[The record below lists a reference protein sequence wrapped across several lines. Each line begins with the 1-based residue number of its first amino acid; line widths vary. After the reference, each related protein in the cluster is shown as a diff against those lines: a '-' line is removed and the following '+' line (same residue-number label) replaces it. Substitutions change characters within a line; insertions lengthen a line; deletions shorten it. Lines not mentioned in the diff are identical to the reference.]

1 MSDHEKAVFEQDI
14 SYDEITGRIRDNCT
28 SRGFPMGGIGTGG
41 FSVFTDGGMGMFRTN
56 HNWFKNI
63 GRTRFPRGS
72 FFAIRCNDGNRAV
85 ARILRGEYR
94 SGREF
99 GNIKNIAHTSFKGLV
114 PFFTLGFEDEDLP
127 LRVWLNGF
135 TSLVPHNV
143 KDSSLPAA
151 FFQVEVHNPTEKDMD
166 VSLLASFENILG
178 IGGSGGSA
186 VVFPLDGPVTY
197 NSTRKNYAEKLSTGT
212 VEGLVFKTGQEYG
225 EKDPRRRVT
234 GEYLLYTDSQSLS
247 GVETCCCTRWNS
259 DKNKPGM
266 LDHFVKGND
275 ISHGQTR
282 RGKSAAFTMD
292 FSLAAGSFRNV
303 NLYLLWWTP
312 YHVIEKKQRLRK
324 LTGRHRGTDY
334 GHYYCNFFSSA
345 VELAHYCVQ
354 NRNRLEK
361 ETTELPAIIEDSSI
375 PVWLKRYVLNA
386 TDSMLINTVLPKD
399 GTLYTMEAV
408 PWGWLFGALTGTIDQ
423 RMASHPYSYTFFTES
438 DRKELLSFYNLSIA
452 GRVPHGNGHADIA
465 LGSHD
470 VPYGN
475 PIKSF
480 NRTEDWTD
488 LPQSLI
494 MQTGK
499 MVLQTGDM
507 ELLRQCWPS
516 MVQMMQFLDSCLE
529 RNIPEGI
536 TTYDYMHYHPAF
548 VYTAILHCAT
558 LKMMIQLGELLSGSD
573 SHAAVDHELAHRL
586 KEYAEQLQATDRSC
600 MDILWDQR
608 GFFRT
613 CDGRDTVFTASLAG
627 DWISRYA
634 GLGPVVDHQKSLSH
648 SSWQWKVLVDA
659 YPAIDSRAGI
669 TRPLVHREADL
680 DGNQMPAVNNGFKM
694 WHVNNPWQSI
704 GYQAIE
710 AIFLGRVEEGLGLIK
725 RIWDKGW
732 YEGYPWDMDHWGM
745 RGRKYM
751 THPVL
756 WLWDKD
762 HHGEQGHVYMTHPVM
777 WSVFAALTGVTYN
790 AFTRSLTVSPRPIP
804 GQDEFMIPVFLPGA
818 WLMVEYHEE
827 TGRVDFHV
835 LKSFGEPLVVE
846 RVQHQ
851 QPDGSSR
858 DIPLAEPVT
867 LEGGT
872 RFSVIL

>member
-1 MSDHEKAVFEQDI
+1 MSDHEKNMFEQDI
-14 SYDEITGRIRDNCT
+14 LYDEITGRIQDHCT
-28 SRGFPMGGIGTGG
+28 SRGFPMGGMGTGG
-41 FSVFTDGGMGMFRTN
+41 FSIFTDGGMGMFRTN
-56 HNWFKNI
+56 HNWFKTI
-63 GRTRFPRGS
+63 GKTRYPRGS
-72 FFAIRCNDGNRAV
+72 FFAIRCNDGQNTV
-85 ARILRGEYR
+85 TRILRGSYR
-94 SGREF
+94 GGREF
-99 GNIKNIAHTSFKGLV
+99 ANIENIAHTSFKGEV
-114 PFFTLGFEDEDLP
+114 PFFELGFEDPEMPVQVSLS
-127 LRVWLNGF
+127 GF
-135 TSLVPHNV
+135 TSLIPHNV
-143 KDSSLPAA
+143 KDSSLPVA
-151 FFQVEVHNPTEKDMD
+151 FFRVLLHNPSEKDMD
-166 VSLLASFENILG
+166 VSLMASFENILG
-178 IGGSGGSA
+178 IGGSGSSA
-186 VVFPLDGPVTY
+186 VLFPLDGPVTY
-197 NSTRKNYAEKLSTGT
+197 NSTRKNYAERLSDDD
-212 VEGLVFKTGQEYG
+212 VEGLVFKTGQNYG
-225 EKDPRRRVT
+225 EKNPRRRVT
-234 GEYLLYTDSQSLS
+234 GEYLLFSDSASLEGGS
-247 GVETCCCTRWNS
+247 ISCCTRWNS
-259 DKNKPGM
+259 KKRSPRIIDNFSATG
-266 LDHFVKGND
+266 DVSGSEESRGN
-275 ISHGQTR
+275 SG
-282 RGKSAAFTMD
+282 AFTMNI
-292 FSLAAGSFRNV
+292 SLAGGQKREI

-312 YHVIEKKQRLRK
+312 HHVIEKKQRLRK
-324 LTGRHRGTDY
+324 LTGRHHGTDY
-334 GHYYCNFFSSA
+334 GHYYCNFFSA
-345 VELAHYCVQ
+345 PLELARYCAM
-354 NRNRLEK
+354 NRQRLEK
-361 ETTELPAIIEDSSI
+361 ETEELPAIIEDSSI
-375 PVWLKRYVLNA
+375 PGWLKRYVLNS

-423 RMASHPYSYTFFTES
+423 RMASHPYSYSFFTEI
-438 DRKELLSFYNLSIA
+438 DRKELLSFFNLSID

-480 NRTEDWTD
+480 NKTEDWTD

-507 ELLRQCWPS
+507 EMLKQCWPS

-536 TTYDYMHYHPAF
+536 TTYDYMHYEPAF

-573 SHAAVDHELAHRL
+573 VHAAVDRELSHRL
-586 KEYAEQLQATDRSC
+586 NEYAEQLQATERSC

-634 GLGPVVDHQKSLSH
+634 GLGPVVDHEKALSH
-648 SSWQWKVLVDA
+648 SRWQSKVLVDA
-659 YPAIDSRAGI
+659 YPVMDSRAGL
-669 TRPLVHREADL
+669 TRPLVHREADP

-790 AFTRSLTVSPRPIP
+790 AFSRSLTLSPRPIP
-804 GQDEFMIPVFLPGA
+804 GEDTFRIPVFLPGF
-818 WLMVEYHEE
+818 WLMVEYNEE
-827 TGRVDFHV
+827 KGMADFHV
-835 LKSFGEPLVVE
+835 LKSFGEPMVVE
-846 RVQHQ
+846 YIQYQ

-858 DIPLAEPVT
+858 DIRLSEPVT
-867 LEGGT
+867 LRTNE
-872 RFSVIL
+872 RFLVQL